1 MSISRANQV
10 QYITS
15 ESGEKISVILPI
27 KKYEEMIEDLH
38 DLAVI
43 AERKDEGTFSFA
55 EMKKILHE

>member
-1 MSISRANQV
+1 MSIIKANPI

-27 KKYEEMIEDLH
+27 EEYNKMIEDLH

-43 AERKDEGTFSFA
+43 AERKNEKTFSLSD
-55 EMKKILHE
+55 MKKLLQ

>member
-1 MSISRANQV
+1 MSNTKINPI

-27 KKYEEMIEDLH
+27 EKYESMIEDLH

-43 AERKDEGTFSFA
+43 AERKSEENFSLS
-55 EMKKILHE
+55 EMKRLIH

>member
-1 MSISRANQV
+1 MSIIKANPI

-27 KKYEEMIEDLH
+27 EEYNKMIEDLH

-43 AERKDEGTFSFA
+43 AERKNENTFSLSD
-55 EMKKILHE
+55 MKKLLQ